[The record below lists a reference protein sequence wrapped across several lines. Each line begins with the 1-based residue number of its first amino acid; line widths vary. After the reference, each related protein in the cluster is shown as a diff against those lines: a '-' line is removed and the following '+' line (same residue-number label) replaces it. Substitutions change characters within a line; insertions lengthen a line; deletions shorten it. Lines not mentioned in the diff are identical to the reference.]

1 MRLQKRF
8 IYPLFFIL
16 FISYGCFADEP
27 NTSTSEEQPSTLT
40 SEEQPDNKMLINN
53 KPITIDANNQQI
65 DIDKNIITFSG
76 KVQITQDGLTIL
88 ADKVIVTDMQ
98 DSTKQKITAYGNP
111 VNFKQILPQNNK
123 VVTGHSGQVIY
134 DVKKNTVTLLN
145 NAELFQQD
153 NHVVSSIIT
162 YNVKKQLIIAQPKK
176 GRVKSTII
184 ASQVKEIN
192 K

>member
-134 DVKKNTVTLLN
+134 DVKQNTVTLQN

-162 YNVKKQLIIAQPKK
+162 YNVKQQLILAQPKN

-184 ASQVKEIN
+184 PSQVKEIN

>member
-8 IYPLFFIL
+8 IYPLFFML
-16 FISYGCFADEP
+16 SISYGCFADEP
-27 NTSTSEEQPSTLT
+27 NTSTSEEQH
-40 SEEQPDNKMLINN
+40 DKKMLVNN

-65 DIDKNIITFSG
+65 DIEKNIITFSG
-76 KVQITQDGLTIL
+76 NVQIIQDGLTIL

-123 VVTGHSGQVIY
+123 VVTGHSEQIIY
-134 DVKKNTVTLLN
+134 DVKQNIVTLRN

-153 NHVVSSIIT
+153 NKVVSSIIS
-162 YNVKKQLIIAQPKK
+162 YNVKQQLILAQPKN

-184 ASQVKEIN
+184 PSQVKEIN

>member
-8 IYPLFFIL
+8 IYPLFFML

-27 NTSTSEEQPSTLT
+27 NTSASEEQH
-40 SEEQPDNKMLINN
+40 DKKMLVNN

-76 KVQITQDGLTIL
+76 NVQITQDGLTIL

-111 VNFKQILPQNNK
+111 VNFK
-123 VVTGHSGQVIY
+123 
-134 DVKKNTVTLLN
+134 
-145 NAELFQQD
+145 
-153 NHVVSSIIT
+153 
-162 YNVKKQLIIAQPKK
+162 
-176 GRVKSTII
+176 
-184 ASQVKEIN
+184 
-192 K
+192 